1 MQPSS
6 AGESAW
12 CGRQG
17 CDVRSPAVLVC
28 GERVGAPSS
37 AGASGPDSA
46 LGLDQGSQL
55 ADVDDSKL
63 RRTQLVAFVEVDECA
78 EAPAAVAFA
87 VVENLRDDP

>member
-6 AGESAW
+6 AGES
-12 CGRQG
+12 RIVQG
-17 CDVRSPAVLVC
+17 IQTTTEPAALVC
-28 GERVGAPSS
+28 GDPVGAES

-46 LGLDQGSQL
+46 LGLDRGSQL
-55 ADVDDSKL
+55 ADVDDPKL